1 MPRILMLQGAN
12 MNWLGIR
19 EPETYGTTTAA
30 ELDQQILKY
39 AQQKGFEVEIYY
51 TNIEGEAINKIYD
64 AYNQGFDAI
73 VMNSGG
79 FTFAGYA
86 LRDAIRGVRD
96 RMVYVEVHIANHFA
110 RYRPGEHQNATA
122 SAAVGVIMGFGLYGY
137 FLGLDAALHLIE
149 TKRKA

>member
-1 MPRILMLQGAN
+1 MLQGAN

-30 ELDQQILKY
+30 ALDQQILKY
-39 AQQKGFEVEIYY
+39 AQQKGLEVEIYY
-51 TNIEGEAINKIYD
+51 TNIEGEAINKIYE
-64 AYNQGFDAI
+64 AYNQGCDAI
-73 VMNSGG
+73 VMNPGG

-122 SAAVGVIMGFGLYGY
+122 AAAVGVIMGFGLHGY
-137 FLGLDAALHLIE
+137 FLGLDAALHLTE
-149 TKRKA
+149 AKRKT